1 MLFLNMSVLWSGN
14 NSSSSL
20 DLMFLI
26 LLLGRFVLMK
36 EIPGES
42 FLSHNSGKRLYKA
55 YCTESWREFINEY
68 AIFFHCMT
76 HI

>member
-36 EIPGES
+36 EIPGEII
-42 FLSHNSGKRLYKA
+42 LTMEKSHLIFELRYK
-55 YCTESWREFINEY
+55 I
-68 AIFFHCMT
+68 IFYDKN
-76 HI
+76 IL